1 MYMYVCITFI
11 LQLED
16 ALGSALG
23 VSDMSLRLQLMDY
36 LLYTDGAALSAKPV
50 CYGKFVI
57 RK

>member
-1 MYMYVCITFI
+1 MYVCITFI

-50 CYGKFVI
+50 CYAKFVI